1 MKIGDKVRF
10 LSSTGGGVIAGFK
23 GKIVLVEDEDGFQIP
38 TVASEVV
45 VVEDAA
51 TDRASCVLISSN
63 AKWRKARTIVVLSND

>member
-23 GKIVLVEDEDGFQIP
+23 VKIVLVEDVRWFSDSKQY
-38 TVASEVV
+38 ASEVV

-51 TDRASCVLISSN
+51 TDRAKLRIDQQ
-63 AKWRKARTIVVLSND
+63 TT